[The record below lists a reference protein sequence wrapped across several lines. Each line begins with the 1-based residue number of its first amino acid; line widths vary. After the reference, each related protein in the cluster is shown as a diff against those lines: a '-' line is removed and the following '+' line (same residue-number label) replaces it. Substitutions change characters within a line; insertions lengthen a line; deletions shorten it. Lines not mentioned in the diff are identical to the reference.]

1 MSIFDVNL
9 VKTNIKIDKKA
20 DLLAAMVDDLFNCEV
35 LASKTSF
42 LNSIIERETVLSTG
56 IGHGIA
62 IPHTRHKDVK
72 ALKAIVYT
80 LAKPIEYDAIDD
92 NPVNIVIML
101 AVTQDSNHDYM
112 QILHA
117 ITSSLK
123 DEQNRRNFLKCNNPS
138 DLYKLLQSLESGG

>member
-9 VKTNIKIDKKA
+9 VKTNIKMDKKA
-20 DLLAAMVDDLFNCEV
+20 DVLTTMVNDLFESGV
-35 LASKTSF
+35 LQNKTSF
-42 LNSIIERETVLSTG
+42 LNAVLERESVLSTG

-72 ALKAIVYT
+72 ELKAIVYT
-80 LAKPIEYDAIDD
+80 LAKPIEFEAIDD

-101 AVTQDSNHDYM
+101 AVPHDSNHDYM
-112 QILHA
+112 RILQA

-123 DEQNRRNFLKCNNPS
+123 DEQTRKTFTKCNNPS
-138 DLYKLLQSLESGG
+138 DLYKIIQSLENGG